1 MRSQRL
7 GKHGPVLS
15 VVGFGAMEIGD
26 RREASRRGLSDED
39 LLNVIRAAPN
49 AGIDWIDTAEAY
61 GGGNSEMLVGRALL
75 GRRDDVLIATK
86 VAEQA
91 ASYGGTGF
99 RPEEIRAACE
109 ASLERLRTDRIDLYQ
124 LHWFPRDGEQVPI
137 EETWGAMAGLVQE
150 GKVRFIGVSNFN
162 QRQIERCH
170 AVRRVDSLQ
179 AQFSP
184 VTPALADLIAWCGE
198 QGIGVVAYGPLGYGL
213 IRPTV
218 MTEEEMVRMLGDLLG
233 PEAPDRWGFAAL
245 ELVREMHPIAERLGM
260 PLSHLALAWN
270 LAQPGVTSVIAGSM
284 DPDHVRSNAE
294 AGDVRLD
301 DETVEEIDA
310 LVDRYRASDARPLDQ
325 FGLGRG
331 LSVGT

>member
-1 MRSQRL
+1 
-7 GKHGPVLS
+7 
-15 VVGFGAMEIGD
+15 
-26 RREASRRGLSDED
+26 
-39 LLNVIRAAPN
+39 
-49 AGIDWIDTAEAY
+49 
-61 GGGNSEMLVGRALL
+61 
-75 GRRDDVLIATK
+75 
-86 VAEQA
+86 
-91 ASYGGTGF
+91 
-99 RPEEIRAACE
+99 
-109 ASLERLRTDRIDLYQ
+109 
-124 LHWFPRDGEQVPI
+124 
-137 EETWGAMAGLVQE
+137 
-150 GKVRFIGVSNFN
+150 
-162 QRQIERCH
+162 
-170 AVRRVDSLQ
+170 
-179 AQFSP
+179 
-184 VTPALADLIAWCGE
+184 
-198 QGIGVVAYGPLGYGL
+198 
-213 IRPTV
+213 